1 MDDSLTVEPFGF
13 FSLDSLRAGWY
24 LLWRQMVRVVPL
36 AVAAILIGGLLGTL
50 GLGVVGAV
58 VAGLGICVAAIWA
71 AVLLPRLASR
81 WALATHGYPLT
92 GEVRVWWGI
101 VWRVSLASLIAA
113 FVLAPPNLVALSVS
127 TSFPASA
134 LGQLGKLLTALLG
147 VANFAVSIL
156 ATGWAMSRLTAQ
168 QLSGLPVGSLG
179 LAPIVR
185 EPTRSVVDERLAVG
199 AFAPVVAPVAVPAAA
214 GSTSTGLSVAPA
226 AVRVPAG
233 ATGKRQCPKCGLHET
248 ERGSV
253 VGWYCTV
260 CGWRESRR

>member
-36 AVAAILIGGLLGTL
+36 AVAAILIGGVLGKL

-58 VAGLGICVAAIWA
+58 VAGLGICVAVIWSV
-71 AVLLPRLASR
+71 VLLPRLAGH
-81 WALATHGYPLT
+81 WALTTYGYPLT

-101 VWRVSLASLIAA
+101 VWRVSIALLVAA
-113 FVLAPPNLVALSVS
+113 FILAPPNLVALSIS
-127 TSFPASA
+127 ASFPASA

-147 VANFAVSIL
+147 VANFAVAVL
-156 ATGWAMSRLTAQ
+156 ATGWAMSRVTAQ
-168 QLSGLPVGSLG
+168 QLSGLPVGSL
-179 LAPIVR
+179 LPTPTVR
-185 EPTRSVVDERLAVG
+185 EPRPPVVVDEPVAVG
-199 AFAPVVAPVAVPAAA
+199 ILAPAVTPVAVPAGAR
-214 GSTSTGLSVAPA
+214 GTSTGLSLA
-226 AVRVPAG
+226 AATVRVA
-233 ATGKRQCPKCGLHET
+233 AAAKRQCPKCGLHET